1 MIIAKERPQE
11 LNQQICIETVKS
23 TDTKHIS
30 KQRVRPTQRQ
40 IVRHAHQIDRY
51 IGSWVSR

>member
-23 TDTKHIS
+23 TDTQHIS